1 MWENDFNNE
10 KFRSMFKNLIT
21 PIIKI
26 NKENYII
33 EFNDIFK
40 DFLEKISINPE
51 DLEGFLDE
59 SDQSIENFRK
69 VTKISDQYV
78 KFYLNFITRTTGNEI
93 NPPLKN
99 NLNIYEITELSIDI
113 FYKKLY
119 YLSKILKIFK
129 SYKTK
134 DGSTRRRNNKSTN
147 LFDLIFIES
156 KCFNKE
162 EKYKKIGNF
171 YTQNSNLTT
180 FDMLFRKSTLCDT
193 EMIDILFYDTS
204 NITQI
209 EHEKAQAEVESRQH
223 YLSLVSDKFLTPIQ
237 VLLLLIND
245 ITQHLTDTN
254 IELLKNLHEI
264 YNLGIYIQ
272 IMNHDITYCSKMERG
287 LDIKFDTFEIHELF
301 HLCQDITNILIQNN
315 STKCY
320 AIKTRLIIYPEVPSK
335 NNQFG
340 SK

>member
-1 MWENDFNNE
+1 M
-10 KFRSMFKNLIT
+10 
-21 PIIKI
+21 
-26 NKENYII
+26 
-33 EFNDIFK
+33 
-40 DFLEKISINPE
+40 
-51 DLEGFLDE
+51 
-59 SDQSIENFRK
+59 
-69 VTKISDQYV
+69 TKISDQYV

-134 DGSTRRRNNKSTN
+134 DGSTRRRNNKATN

-245 ITQHLTDTN
+245 ITKNFTDNN
-254 IELLKNLHEI
+254 IEMPKNLNEI